1 MLQWLINKIG
11 VEDYYFIVDKKNKY
25 NTTGKIELW
34 SLNGNKPDAIGF
46 YNCFREILTYKFILI
61 K

>member
-11 VEDYYFIVDKKNKY
+11 VGDYYFIVDKKNKY

-34 SLNGNKPDAIGF
+34 SLNGSKPDAIGYF
-46 YNCFREILTYKFILI
+46 SILRELFNYYKTR
-61 K
+61 